1 MIFTLWMF
9 LFELLVMFYKHHF
22 YNGLVSLGLLLLVIN
37 NFFGR
42 TYNKFI
48 IKLTAGGIIL
58 DLIWLIVHAQVI
70 FRYSVELLVSIRSNY
85 IFYFEWCFFEVDLPV
100 SNLITD
106 TKSNDK
112 YNSGH
117 HYNTIS

>member
-1 MIFTLWMF
+1 MF

-85 IFYFEWCFFEVDLPV
+85 TFYFEWCFFEVDLPV